1 MINRIEGKLCKTAR
15 PLWEEVFYED
25 SKAFTD
31 YYFENKAEK
40 NIGYIYGT
48 FPYEAMMFRTPY
60 QLQIGKEKR
69 EISYIVGVATRKE
82 YRHRGYMR
90 KLLIHSFKEM
100 YREKQPFAFLMPAN
114 PAIYE
119 PFDFSYIY
127 CREEWELKNPRED
140 MLRLEAVKREK
151 IDDKDGRIGWKKT
164 KPELTAAEGIKTVQ
178 KPELDGLHSVK
189 NICSQMPQY
198 PIMEQLAEFANQ
210 YLKRHFQ
217 IYVHRDTTYYER
229 QLKESEAQNGDIYV
243 FFEQGE
249 IKAMF
254 LYANEE
260 GEVFLQE
267 VMEAEKGQL
276 DFLQKNGI
284 KKPWIMARI
293 IHLEEMM
300 KLVRSKEGICKTLRI
315 EDELIP
321 ENAGIYRWEITPDG
335 SRVTKQKEENRDE
348 KCGTAYDTITGNIVR
363 VPEVSLH
370 IRELAKWVLTDVCIN
385 EIV

>member
-25 SKAFTD
+25 SETFTD

-90 KLLIHSFKEM
+90 KLLMHSFKEM
-100 YREKQPFAFLMPAN
+100 YREKQPFTFLMPAN

-119 PFDFSYIY
+119 PFDFGYIY
-127 CREEWELKNPRED
+127 YREEWELKNPRED

-178 KPELDGLHSVK
+178 KPELDGLYSVK

-335 SRVTKQKEENRDE
+335 SRVMKLKEENRDE